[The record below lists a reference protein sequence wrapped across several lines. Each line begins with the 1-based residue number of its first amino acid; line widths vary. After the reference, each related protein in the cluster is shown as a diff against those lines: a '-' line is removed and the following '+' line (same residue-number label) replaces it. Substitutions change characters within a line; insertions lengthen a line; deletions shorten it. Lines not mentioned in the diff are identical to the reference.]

1 MSTQVQVHV
10 HVRQHVHGI
19 SYHVHVAKVR
29 GPQFNPGWLPG
40 FHSSLK
46 AFPHVHVQTNCGIP
60 TTRLHAHSS
69 GRDDCTT
76 LILSQ
81 YTTYKIDT
89 QYCHA
94 VHNEHAQKDDIQVH
108 T

>member
-1 MSTQVQVHV
+1 MSTQVHVHV

-46 AFPHVHVQTNCGIP
+46 AFPHVHVLQSLLDQNKARKQRGNTQEIMRHWDLQTS
-60 TTRLHAHSS
+60 AVMASHSLYMYM
-69 GRDDCTT
+69 C
-76 LILSQ
+76 L
-81 YTTYKIDT
+81 
-89 QYCHA
+89 
-94 VHNEHAQKDDIQVH
+94 
-108 T
+108 

>member
-1 MSTQVQVHV
+1 MSTQVHVHV

-46 AFPHVHVQTNCGIP
+46 AFPHVHVQTNYKAFL
-60 TTRLHAHSS
+60 TKTRPGNREATF
-69 GRDDCTT
+69 RR
-76 LILSQ
+76 
-81 YTTYKIDT
+81 
-89 QYCHA
+89 
-94 VHNEHAQKDDIQVH
+94 
-108 T
+108 